1 MHVIVKGKQVDV
13 GTALTEYIE
22 DNLNERVSK
31 YFDNAID
38 AQVTLSR
45 IGHDFHIECNVH
57 LGSGITVVASANH
70 IDAHSCFDAA
80 CERIDKQLRRYKRR
94 LKDHHGKERVKAKLE
109 MAAQNYVL
117 APEPEEPEPDA
128 QTTEGE
134 WQPLIIAE
142 SSEHIPDCSVG
153 EAVMRMDLA
162 NLPAMMFHNSGT
174 KGLNVV
180 YRRPDG
186 NIGWIDPKL
195 EKTG

>member
-13 GTALTEYIE
+13 GTALTEYVE

-31 YFDNAID
+31 YFDNAIN
-38 AQVTLSR
+38 AEVTLSKR
-45 IGHDFHIECNVH
+45 GHDFHIECTVH

-70 IDAHSCFDAA
+70 VDAHACFDIA

-94 LKDHHGKERVKAKLE
+94 LKDHHGKDRVRAKQII
-109 MAAQNYVL
+109 AAQAYIL
-117 APEPEEPEPDA
+117 APEPDEPEADLP
-128 QTTEGE
+128 TNGE
-134 WQPLIIAE
+134 WQPMIIAE
-142 SSEHIPDCSVG
+142 SNEDIPDCSVG

-180 YRRPDG
+180 YRRSDG
-186 NIGWIDPKL
+186 NIGWIDPK
-195 EKTG
+195 